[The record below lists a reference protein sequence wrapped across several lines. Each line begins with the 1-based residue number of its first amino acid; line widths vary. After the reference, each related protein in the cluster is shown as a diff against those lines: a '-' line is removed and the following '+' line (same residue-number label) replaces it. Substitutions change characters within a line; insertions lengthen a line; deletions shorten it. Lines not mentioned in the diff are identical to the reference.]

1 MQRNIYMDYN
11 ATAPLKPAALRA
23 MSAALQEAGNPSS
36 VHAYGRLARRY
47 VDQARQEVAALV
59 GARLED
65 VIFTS
70 GGTEANNLALAS
82 RGDRRLIVS
91 AIEHDSVLKR
101 ARIEGAEFVRVQRTG
116 EIDLDHLRH
125 LLRKDEKPAFVSL
138 MLANNE
144 TGVIQPVVEAA
155 RLAHEYG
162 ALLHCDAIQAAG
174 KIGFDLKTLGADMVT
189 LSAHKLGGPLGA
201 GALVLNGDRPVA
213 AVMLGGGQER
223 FRRAGTEN
231 VAAIAGFG
239 AAAAQSMDGRESSTV
254 GALRDALEDRLA
266 ATGQPIT
273 VFGRNAARLAS
284 TSCFAAGNKTSETLV
299 MALDLAGIA
308 ISAGSACSSGKVRPS
323 HVISAMGF
331 DAATAGTAIRVSLGW
346 ASTMADVDAFI
357 AAWSQIQRRE
367 AAAYVST
374 HLEPTPPV
382 SSGAVQPAA

>member
-1 MQRNIYMDYN
+1 MQRSTYMDYN
-11 ATAPLKPAALRA
+11 ATAPLKPAAMRA

-36 VHAYGRLARRY
+36 VHAYGRLARRF

-82 RGDRRLIVS
+82 RGERRLIVS

-101 ARIEGAEFVRVQRTG
+101 ARIEGADLMRVQRNG

-125 LLRKDEKPAFVSL
+125 LLRKDETPAFVSL

-155 RLAHEYG
+155 RLAHEHG
-162 ALLHCDAIQAAG
+162 ALFHCDAVQAAG

-189 LSAHKLGGPLGA
+189 LSAHKLGGPQGV
-201 GALVLNGDRPVA
+201 GALVLNGDRPVT
-213 AVMLGGGQER
+213 AVLLGGGQER

-239 AAAAQSMDGRESSTV
+239 AAAAQSMDGAEAAHV
-254 GALRDALEDRLA
+254 AALRDALEDRVA
-266 ATGQPIT
+266 SFGQPVT
-273 VFGRNAARLAS
+273 FFGRNAARLTN
-284 TSCFAAGNKTSETLV
+284 TSCFSSGTKTSETLV

-346 ASTMADVDAFI
+346 ASTMADVDAFV

-367 AAAYVST
+367 AAPNSSANA
-374 HLEPTPPV
+374 V

>member
-1 MQRNIYMDYN
+1 MTYLDYN

-36 VHAYGRLARRY
+36 VHAYGRLARRI

-59 GARLED
+59 GARVED

-101 ARIEGAEFVRVQRTG
+101 ARIEGAELIRAQRNG

-125 LLRKDEKPAFVSL
+125 LLRKDERPAFVSL

-144 TGVIQPVVEAA
+144 TGVVQPVVEAA
-155 RLAHEYG
+155 HLAHEHG
-162 ALLHCDAIQAAG
+162 ALLHCDAVQAAG
-174 KIGFDLKTLGADMVT
+174 KVGFDLATLGADMVS
-189 LSAHKLGGPLGA
+189 LSAHKLGGPQGI
-201 GALVLNGDRPVA
+201 GALVLHGERT
-213 AVMLGGGQER
+213 VMPALLGGGQER

-239 AAAAQSMDGRESSTV
+239 AAAAQAGDRQEAAAV

-266 ATGQPIT
+266 ALGQPMT
-273 VFGRNAARLAS
+273 VFGRTARRLPN
-284 TSCFAAGNKTSETLV
+284 TSCFACGTRTSETLV
-299 MALDLAGIA
+299 MALDLAGVA
-308 ISAGSACSSGKVRPS
+308 VSAGSACSSGKVRPS

-331 DAATAGTAIRVSLGW
+331 DAATSGTAIRVSFGW
-346 ASTMADVDAFI
+346 ASTPADVDAFV
-357 AAWSQIQRRE
+357 AAWSQIRRRE
-367 AAAYVST
+367 AAAGAEAVST
-374 HLEPTPPV
+374 G
-382 SSGAVQPAA
+382 SVQPAA

>member
-1 MQRNIYMDYN
+1 MQRNTYMDYN
-11 ATAPLKPAALRA
+11 ATAPLKPAAVRA

-36 VHAYGRLARRY
+36 VHAYGRLARRF

-59 GARLED
+59 GARIED

-82 RGDRRLIVS
+82 RGERRLIVS
-91 AIEHDSVLKR
+91 AIEHDSILKR
-101 ARIEGAEFVRVQRTG
+101 ARIEGAELIRVQRNG

-125 LLRKDEKPAFVSL
+125 LLRKDAAPAFVSL

-144 TGVIQPVVEAA
+144 TGVIQPVIEAT
-155 RLAHEYG
+155 RLAHEHG
-162 ALLHCDAIQAAG
+162 ALMHCDAVQAAG
-174 KIGFDLKTLGADMVT
+174 KIGFDLRTLGADMVT
-189 LSAHKLGGPLGA
+189 LSAHKLGGPQGA
-201 GALVLNGDRPVA
+201 GALILNGDRPVA
-213 AVMLGGGQER
+213 AVLLGGGQER

-239 AAAAQSMDGRESSTV
+239 AAAAQSMDGAESATI
-254 GALRDALEDRLA
+254 GALRDALEDRVA
-266 ATGQPIT
+266 AFGQPVT
-273 VFGRNAARLAS
+273 FFGRNAARLTN
-284 TSCFAAGNKTSETLV
+284 TSCFSSGGKTSETLV

-346 ASTMADVDAFI
+346 ASTMADVDAFV
-357 AAWSQIQRRE
+357 AAWSQIQRRDVPSSSSAE
-367 AAAYVST
+367 QVSATQVST
-374 HLEPTPPV
+374 
-382 SSGAVQPAA
+382 GAVQPAA